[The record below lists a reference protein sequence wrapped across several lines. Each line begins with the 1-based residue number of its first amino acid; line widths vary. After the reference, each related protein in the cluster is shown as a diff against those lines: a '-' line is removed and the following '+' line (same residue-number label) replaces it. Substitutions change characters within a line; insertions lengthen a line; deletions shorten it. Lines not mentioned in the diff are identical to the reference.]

1 MAKRAAFSGD
11 RNDPKRNKS
20 LAIRKVLENMPKA
33 KGAEIAA
40 EVKKQ
45 FGHTVGVNRIY
56 MVKTKLNAKPPARA
70 KHAPPAAPTKHRIS
84 SASQWVEAIRLAKK
98 LLEATGT
105 VADATALLKAVE
117 H

>member
-20 LAIRKVLENMPKA
+20 LAIRKVLDTMPNA

-56 MVKTKLNAKPPARA
+56 MVKTKLHAKPPARSKNSA
-70 KHAPPAAPTKHRIS
+70 PAAPTKHRIA
-84 SASQWVEAIRLAKK
+84 SASQWIEAIGLAKK
-98 LLEATGT
+98 LLEATGSVT
-105 VADATALLKAVE
+105 DATALLKAVE